1 MASKFFRAF
10 NTIARKLPGNK
21 SKVAPTVT
29 QPRQLKTTMK
39 KIRSQYER
47 FGFDKAKTAKD
58 RANIVRRRKSIE
70 RMDKL
75 DAAKAKRK
83 EGIKGSKEVK
93 KMVDTGQATKVGGQV
108 FHKSVREQ
116 KAMGGVTGAI
126 DKLKKKGK
134 PEPKK
139 DSIKEKIMPSKKK
152 KRLEELRKELGMK
165 KGGKAKFPDL
175 TGDGK
180 VTRADILKGRGVFKK
195 GGGVKQTVKT
205 VTSPITHL
213 RNKMSK
219 RKFGSA
225 KGKK

>member
-21 SKVAPTVT
+21 SKVAPTIT

-47 FGFDKAKTAKD
+47 YGFDKGKTATD
-58 RANIVRRRKSIE
+58 RANIVRRKKSVE
-70 RMDKL
+70 RMEKL
-75 DAAKAKRK
+75 DKAKAKRK
-83 EGIKGSKEVK
+83 EGIKASKDIK
-93 KMVDTGQATKVGGQV
+93 KMVDTGQADKVGG
-108 FHKSVREQ
+108 SVYHRSIREK

-126 DKLKKKGK
+126 DKLKNKK
-134 PEPKK
+134 EAAPKK
-139 DSIKEKIMPSKKK
+139 DSIKDKIVDPKKK

-180 VTRADILKGRGVFKK
+180 ITKADILKGRGVFRK
-195 GGGVKQTVKT
+195 GGA
-205 VTSPITHL
+205 
-213 RNKMSK
+213 SK
-219 RKFGSA
+219 
-225 KGKK
+225 

>member
-1 MASKFFRAF
+1 MASKFFKAF
-10 NTIARKLPGNK
+10 NFFKKKGT
-21 SKVAPTVT
+21 VAPTVT

-47 FGFDKAKTAKD
+47 YGFDKGKTATD
-58 RANIVRRRKSIE
+58 RANIVRRKKSVE
-70 RMDKL
+70 RMEKL
-75 DAAKAKRK
+75 DKAKAKRK
-83 EGIKGSKEVK
+83 EGIKASKDIK
-93 KMVDTGQATKVGGQV
+93 KMVDTGQADKVGG
-108 FHKSVREQ
+108 SVYHRSIRE
-116 KAMGGVTGAI
+116 KKFMGGLLGK
-126 DKLKKKGK
+126 DKKK
-134 PEPKK
+134 ETKK
-139 DSIKEKIMPSKKK
+139 DKPKSIKDKIVDPKKK
-152 KRLEELRKELGMK
+152 KRLEELRKDLGMK

-180 VTRADILKGRGVFKK
+180 VTQADILKGRGVFKK
-195 GGGVKQTVKT
+195 GGGVKKMVKT